1 MTPTSRNPIHKTA
14 DGHFILLSKM
24 SDSHLENTMLM
35 IKRHAHSGVKV
46 IRGGGHDDGDMW
58 YDEDILYGQEALDQL
73 GFKYYQEE
81 YAKRKLSKR

>member
-1 MTPTSRNPIHKTA
+1 
-14 DGHFILLSKM
+14 
-24 SDSHLENTMLM
+24 MLI

-46 IRGGGHDDGDMW
+46 IRGGGGVDDLDMW
-58 YDEDILYGQEALDQL
+58 YDEDILYGKEALEQL